1 MKKIVI
7 FAFLPIFAIV
17 FFTGCSK
24 PVLPIELKES
34 HKRIAIAPFATE
46 EDSAGMERRFPL
58 DLATRLSIAEK
69 EREWVYDQSDTLS
82 PVDDALKNQGL
93 EPNDIFMDSALAAK
107 IGKELN
113 ADLIIVG
120 HIANPRIK
128 EWMDNNPVFDM
139 SNQAGISG
147 TTRFVLVYQQATLN
161 ITVKAIDTQ
170 TGNPIWVN
178 GEDKG
183 KGFTGYTKYIREF
196 QTQDPA
202 KEYSRVA
209 EEQIHADIRKHMLSQ
224 IGHQLLPEEVAARPV
239 PDILVK
245 PNRPLVRAGGKPILY

>member
-1 MKKIVI
+1 MKKTVV
-7 FAFLPIFAIV
+7 FAVLMLFTTV
-17 FFTGCSK
+17 FFIGCSK

-46 EDSAGMERRFPL
+46 EDSADMERRFPL

-69 EREWVYDQSDTLS
+69 DRERIYDQSDTLS
-82 PVDDALKNQGL
+82 PVGDSLSNQGL

-113 ADLIIVG
+113 ADLIVVG

-147 TTRFVLVYQQATLN
+147 TTRFILVYQQATLN
-161 ITVKAIDTQ
+161 ITVKVIDTQ
-170 TGNPIWVN
+170 SGNAIWLN
-178 GEDKG
+178 GEDKK
-183 KGFTGYTKYIREF
+183 KGFTGYTKYIR
-196 QTQDPA
+196 
-202 KEYSRVA
+202 VA
-209 EEQIHADIRKHMLSQ
+209 EDQIRADIRKHMISQ
-224 IGHQLLPEEVAARPV
+224 IGHQLLPEKISGRVV
-239 PDILVK
+239 PDILMN
-245 PNRPLVRAGGKPILY
+245 PDRPLVRAGGKPILW

>member
-1 MKKIVI
+1 MKKIVV
-7 FAFLPIFAIV
+7 FVFLTLFTTV
-17 FFTGCSK
+17 FFIGCSK

-34 HKRIAIAPFATE
+34 HKRIVIAPFATE
-46 EDSAGMERRFPL
+46 EDSANMERRFPL
-58 DLATRLSIAEK
+58 DLATSLSIAEK
-69 EREWVYDQSDTLS
+69 EREWIYDQSDTLS
-82 PVDDALKNQGL
+82 PVGDSLKNQGL

-107 IGKELN
+107 VGKELN
-113 ADLIIVG
+113 ADLIVVG

-147 TTRFVLVYQQATLN
+147 TTRFILVYQQATLN
-161 ITVKAIDTQ
+161 ITVKAVDTQ
-170 TGNPIWVN
+170 TGNAIWLN

-209 EEQIHADIRKHMLSQ
+209 EEQIRADIRKHMLSQ
-224 IGHQLLPEEVAARPV
+224 IGHQLLPEKISGRPV
-239 PDILVK
+239 PDILAK
-245 PNRPLVRAGGKPILY
+245 PDRPLVRAGGKPILW